1 MLEDLSQYILDIAEN
16 SVKAKAS
23 RVLIELKIDSKKK
36 LISLCVCDDGC
47 GMDEDLLKQVE
58 DPFTTTRKERRVG
71 LGIPF
76 LKQAALSC
84 DGFFE
89 IASEKGK
96 GTIVKAGF
104 RKDHIDC
111 PPLGDVAAT
120 IATLI
125 MGWPECRWI
134 FRYEVDGNAFLL
146 DLEELL
152 KYLGDRELLKSPKF
166 ILWLKEYIQ
175 ENMSLLHE
183 KKGGDGIAQD

>member
-58 DPFTTTRKERRVG
+58 DPLPPLERSAG
-71 LGIPF
+71 LIGNPF

-104 RKDHIDC
+104 RKDHRLSTSWRC
-111 PPLGDVAAT
+111 CGDD
-120 IATLI
+120 
-125 MGWPECRWI
+125 
-134 FRYEVDGNAFLL
+134 RYANYGMA
-146 DLEELL
+146 
-152 KYLGDRELLKSPKF
+152 
-166 ILWLKEYIQ
+166 
-175 ENMSLLHE
+175 
-183 KKGGDGIAQD
+183 